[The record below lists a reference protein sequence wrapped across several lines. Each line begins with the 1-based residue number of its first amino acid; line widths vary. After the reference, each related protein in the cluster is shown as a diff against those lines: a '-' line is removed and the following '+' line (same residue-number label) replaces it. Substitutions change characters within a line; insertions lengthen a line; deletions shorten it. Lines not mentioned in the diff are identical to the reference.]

1 MKSKIKILLLAS
13 LLLMSNLAKSE
24 VPGPPVAPVKD
35 CNQYKMQIDELR
47 LKIAAQKKAL
57 ARLANTP
64 STLARHEMFNCNKIM
79 EELQVQKA
87 IAQNHYMQCTGS
99 NVKYKNAQQ
108 LEKKAAAE
116 KAAAEKAAAEKAAA
130 EKATSTKSQA
140 QIDAQ
145 EKRANLNANR
155 ARNDEFQAK
164 RQADKI
170 MKENEEILKRNKIK
184 SELDKTGMAAGD
196 QEQLIKLNEAQ
207 RKAQV
212 KANKPASDKA
222 NSELIEREAAANK
235 AAGHNAPI
243 LNSPLGGKALN
254 KDEFAIHLQE
264 ILTYTADVDATVTE
278 LERRDM
284 TAQQWNTRLIGLSS
298 AQLACGLAATAL
310 GITLIA
316 ITAGVAT
323 PAVAAASVAI
333 GAAAMGT
340 GIGGAAVGAAGGV
353 AKAGRKNALG
363 ETNKNS
369 EHLSDPNSKK
379 KAAGVEGVKAGV
391 IKGGIEGTNATVAA
405 SGASIGAQAVVGS
418 SIGAVGGVASSALA
432 ANNIYKANEFKK
444 NDEAAKL
451 YREQGLDWD
460 IIHTNL
466 QNFRI
471 ALGNTKYTSINPSF
485 CKQVRDKVRITE
497 DKAFKISQRLKMKA
511 EAAKAAAAKAAAKK
525 AGK

>member
-1 MKSKIKILLLAS
+1 MKSIIKVFVFAS
-13 LLLMSNLAKSE
+13 LLFMSNLAKSE
-24 VPGPPVAPVKD
+24 VSDPPVAPVKD
-35 CNQYKMQIDELR
+35 CNQYKMQIDQLR
-47 LKIAAQKKAL
+47 LKIAAQKNEA
-57 ARLANTP
+57 ARFAKILSPVAKERV
-64 STLARHEMFNCNKIM
+64 LNCNKIIQQ
-79 EELQVQKA
+79 LQADKA
-87 IAQNHYMQCTGS
+87 AAQNRFMQCTGS
-99 NVKYKNAQQ
+99 NEKYKNAQQ

-116 KAAAEKAAAEKAAA
+116 KAAAEKAAAEKL
-130 EKATSTKSQA
+130 TSTKSQA

-184 SELDKTGMAAGD
+184 SELDKTGMAAAD

-243 LNSPLGGKALN
+243 LNSPLGGKPLN
-254 KDEFAIHLQE
+254 KAEFANHLQE
-264 ILTYTADVDATVTE
+264 ILTYTAEVDATVTE

-316 ITAGVAT
+316 ITAGVAA

-333 GAAAMGT
+333 GSAALGT
-340 GIGGAAVGAAGGV
+340 GIGGAAMGVGGGI
-353 AKAGRKNALG
+353 AKAGRENAMG
-363 ETNKNS
+363 TNAT
-369 EHLSDPNSKK
+369 KK
-379 KAAGVEGVKAGV
+379 KAAGVELGKTGAEHGATEGINASVSAAG
-391 IKGGIEGTNATVAA
+391 AA
-405 SGASIGAQAVVGS
+405 AAQAVTEASLGT
-418 SIGAVGGVASSALA
+418 AGGVVTSAGA
-432 ANNIYKANEFKK
+432 AHNIHNAKKFKANDKTKE
-444 NDEAAKL
+444 L
-451 YREQGLDWD
+451 YLEQGHEWN

-497 DKAFKISQRLKMKA
+497 DKVFRISQKLKMKA
-511 EAAKAAAAKAAAKK
+511 

>member
-1 MKSKIKILLLAS
+1 MKSIIKVFVFAS
-13 LLLMSNLAKSE
+13 LLFMSNLAKSE
-24 VPGPPVAPVKD
+24 VSDPPVAPVKD
-35 CNQYKMQIDELR
+35 CNQYKMQIDQLR
-47 LKIAAQKKAL
+47 LKIAAQKNEA
-57 ARLANTP
+57 ARFAKIP
-64 STLARHEMFNCNKIM
+64 SPVAKQRMLSCNKIM
-79 EELQVQKA
+79 QQLQVDKA
-87 IAQNHYMQCTGS
+87 AAQNRLMQCTGS
-99 NVKYKNAQQ
+99 NEKYKNAQQ
-108 LEKKAAAE
+108 LEKKAAAD
-116 KAAAEKAAAEKAAA
+116 KAAASKAAAGKP
-130 EKATSTKSQA
+130 TSTKSQA

-155 ARNDEFQAK
+155 ARTDELQAK

-184 SELDKTGMAAGD
+184 SELDKTGMAAAD

-243 LNSPLGGKALN
+243 LNSPLGGKPLN
-254 KDEFAIHLQE
+254 KAEFANHLQE
-264 ILTYTADVDATVTE
+264 ILTYTAEVDATVTE

-316 ITAGVAT
+316 ITAGVAA

-333 GAAAMGT
+333 GSAALGT
-340 GIGGAAVGAAGGV
+340 GIGGAAMGVGGGI
-353 AKAGRKNALG
+353 AKAGRENAMG
-363 ETNKNS
+363 TNAT
-369 EHLSDPNSKK
+369 KK
-379 KAAGVEGVKAGV
+379 KAAGVELGKTGAEHGATEGINASVSAAG
-391 IKGGIEGTNATVAA
+391 AA
-405 SGASIGAQAVVGS
+405 AAQAVTEASLGT
-418 SIGAVGGVASSALA
+418 AGGVVTSAGA
-432 ANNIYKANEFKK
+432 AHNIHNAKKFKANDKTKE
-444 NDEAAKL
+444 L
-451 YREQGLDWD
+451 YLEQGHEWN

-497 DKAFKISQRLKMKA
+497 DKVFRISQKLKMKA
-511 EAAKAAAAKAAAKK
+511 

>member
-184 SELDKTGMAAGD
+184 SELDKTGMAAAD

-222 NSELIEREAAANK
+222 NKEGIEREAAAN
-235 AAGHNAPI
+235 
-243 LNSPLGGKALN
+243 
-254 KDEFAIHLQE
+254 Q
-264 ILTYTADVDATVTE
+264 
-278 LERRDM
+278 
-284 TAQQWNTRLIGLSS
+284 
-298 AQLACGLAATAL
+298 
-310 GITLIA
+310 
-316 ITAGVAT
+316 
-323 PAVAAASVAI
+323 
-333 GAAAMGT
+333 
-340 GIGGAAVGAAGGV
+340 
-353 AKAGRKNALG
+353 
-363 ETNKNS
+363 
-369 EHLSDPNSKK
+369 
-379 KAAGVEGVKAGV
+379 
-391 IKGGIEGTNATVAA
+391 
-405 SGASIGAQAVVGS
+405 
-418 SIGAVGGVASSALA
+418 
-432 ANNIYKANEFKK
+432 
-444 NDEAAKL
+444 
-451 YREQGLDWD
+451 
-460 IIHTNL
+460 
-466 QNFRI
+466 
-471 ALGNTKYTSINPSF
+471 
-485 CKQVRDKVRITE
+485 
-497 DKAFKISQRLKMKA
+497 
-511 EAAKAAAAKAAAKK
+511 AAAAKARALKEEKGEAAFAKSKANDLNYNKTLDAAVRVWAYNADGKTPDLNGKTLDEVLNNKTLKENFRLYSFKYQLQDQVNFLVAVHDKYNPKIIYDRFFRPGAAEVFNGHGNNSYDAAFKK
-525 AGK
+525 TLLELDQQKKWDQMNFLGVYHSEIAAVQNESHFKEYVKRMNAKAEVLRARRR

>member
-1 MKSKIKILLLAS
+1 MKSIIKVFVFAS
-13 LLLMSNLAKSE
+13 LLFMSNLAKSE
-24 VPGPPVAPVKD
+24 VSDPPVAPVKD
-35 CNQYKMQIDELR
+35 CEKIKMEIDDLR
-47 LKIAAQKKAL
+47 RKIAAQKNEA
-57 ARLANTP
+57 ARFAKIP
-64 STLARHEMFNCNKIM
+64 SPVAKQRMLSCNKIM
-79 EELQVQKA
+79 QQLQVDKA
-87 IAQNHYMQCTGS
+87 AAQNRLMQCTGS
-99 NVKYKNAQQ
+99 NEKYKNAQQ
-108 LEKKAAAE
+108 LEKKAAAD
-116 KAAAEKAAAEKAAA
+116 KAAASKAAAGKP
-130 EKATSTKSQA
+130 TSTKSQA

-155 ARNDEFQAK
+155 ARTDELQAK

-184 SELDKTGMAAGD
+184 SELDKTGMAAAD

-243 LNSPLGGKALN
+243 LNSPLGGKPLN
-254 KDEFAIHLQE
+254 KAEFANHLQE
-264 ILTYTADVDATVTE
+264 ILTYTAEVDATVTE

-316 ITAGVAT
+316 ITAGVAA

-333 GAAAMGT
+333 GSAALGT
-340 GIGGAAVGAAGGV
+340 GIGGAAMGVGGGI
-353 AKAGRKNALG
+353 AKAGRENAMG
-363 ETNKNS
+363 TNAT
-369 EHLSDPNSKK
+369 KK
-379 KAAGVEGVKAGV
+379 KAAGVELGKTGAEHGATEGINASVSAAG
-391 IKGGIEGTNATVAA
+391 AA
-405 SGASIGAQAVVGS
+405 AAQAVTEASLGT
-418 SIGAVGGVASSALA
+418 AGGVVTSAGA
-432 ANNIYKANEFKK
+432 AHNIHNAKKFKANDKTKE
-444 NDEAAKL
+444 L
-451 YREQGLDWD
+451 YLEQGHEWN

-497 DKAFKISQRLKMKA
+497 DKVFRISQKLKMKA
-511 EAAKAAAAKAAAKK
+511 